1 MANVDSQVKQDQQ
14 VPAEN
19 ADNRARL
26 DQAGRQDHKGP
37 VACEASKVCLVTQAT
52 LEHRVIQVYNKKI
65 S

>member
-37 VACEASKVCLVTQAT
+37 MACEASKVCLVTQAT
-52 LEHRVIQVYNKKI
+52 LEHQVMQVYK
-65 S
+65 